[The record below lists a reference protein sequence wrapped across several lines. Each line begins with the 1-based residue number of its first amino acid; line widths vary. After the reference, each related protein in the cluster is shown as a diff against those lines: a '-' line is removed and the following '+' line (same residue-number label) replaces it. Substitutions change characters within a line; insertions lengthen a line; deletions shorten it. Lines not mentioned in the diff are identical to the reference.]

1 MQLAVFGLQGI
12 QIDIQ
17 IHALLFE
24 IAERFVEAVQ
34 LVLVTFCKRC
44 LSCFPTDFQILVM
57 NRFVGLAVCHG
68 VLNAGNDL
76 HAGRCFFH
84 GGVDALGLLTH
95 SLQGCIQIFQREKLT
110 LLASGVSLVRALT
123 IISQDEGISAGLR
136 RIYESVLS
144 EVRKGSS
151 LSAALEAQ
159 QVFPTLM
166 LGMIR
171 AGEGSGKLDQVAERL
186 AIHYEKAHQMNQQVK
201 SALMYPMI
209 LAILAVAVVIVIV
222 TFVLPQFSDL
232 FSTMDSLPGVTLAL
246 MAFSNFMVTKW
257 YLMIL
262 GVAAVVVVIRTL
274 LRIPA
279 VRLEMDRRKLKMP
292 VFGPLNQV
300 ICTARFARTI
310 SSLYSSGL
318 PIVTALQTA
327 RDTIGNAYIISQF
340 DDVLVQVRSGVS
352 LSAALENVDGFQRK
366 LCSSIAVGE
375 ETGRLDS
382 MLDSIADSMEYDA
395 QQASKRMMT
404 ILEPMLIV
412 LMAFVVGFI
421 IIAVMSPIIG
431 SYSAIESS
439 GNV

>member
-1 MQLAVFGLQGI
+1 MAASNNHRLTVTVKPNSGHTLFRYTAKDIDGKVVRGAMEAADYDTLYTQLLAQGLYLQSATCRG
-12 QIDIQ
+12 
-17 IHALLFE
+17 
-24 IAERFVEAVQ
+24 
-34 LVLVTFCKRC
+34 
-44 LSCFPTDFQILVM
+44 
-57 NRFVGLAVCHG
+57 
-68 VLNAGNDL
+68 
-76 HAGRCFFH
+76 AGRKPRTLRPQELSDLCRQ
-84 GGVDALGLLTH
+84 L
-95 SLQGCIQIFQREKLT
+95 ST

-136 RIYESVLS
+136 RIYESVLG

-159 QVFPTLM
+159 QVFPPLM

-262 GVAAVVVVIRTL
+262 GVAAVV
-274 LRIPA
+274 
-279 VRLEMDRRKLKMP
+279 M
-292 VFGPLNQV
+292 V
-300 ICTARFARTI
+300 ICMARFARTI

-327 RDTIGNAYIISQF
+327 RDTIGNAYIVSQF

-352 LSAALENVDGFQRK
+352 LSAALETIDGFQRK

-404 ILEPMLIV
+404 ILEPMMIV

>member
-1 MQLAVFGLQGI
+1 MPEQTNRRGP
-12 QIDIQ
+12 DIVRPGTATAMFRYTAKN
-17 IHALLFE
+17 IE
-24 IAERFVEAVQ
+24 GKVVRGTMEAVDYDSLYTQ
-34 LVLVTFCKRC
+34 LLSQGLYLQNASKQGGAAKKRMIKPQE
-44 LSCFPTDFQILVM
+44 LSELCRQL
-57 NRFVGLAVCHG
+57 
-68 VLNAGNDL
+68 
-76 HAGRCFFH
+76 
-84 GGVDALGLLTH
+84 
-95 SLQGCIQIFQREKLT
+95 ST
-110 LLASGVSLVRALT
+110 LLAAGVSLVRALT
-123 IISQDEGISAGLR
+123 IISQDDGNLR
-136 RIYESVLS
+136 RIYGNVLA
-144 EVRKGSS
+144 EVRKGAS

-159 QVFPTLM
+159 GVFPSLM

-186 AIHYEKAHQMNQQVK
+186 ATHYEKAHQMNQQVK

-232 FSTMDSLPGVTLAL
+232 FSTMDELPGVTLML
-246 MAFSNFMVTKW
+246 MGFSDFMVHKW
-257 YLMIL
+257 YLMVLYVAVFAAIL
-262 GVAAVVVVIRTL
+262 RAI
-274 LRIPA
+274 LRVPDA
-279 VRLEMDRRKLKMP
+279 RLWLDKKKLTIP
-292 VFGPLNQV
+292 VFGKLNQV

-327 RDTIGNAYIISQF
+327 RDTIDNSYITAQF
-340 DDVLVQVRSGVS
+340 DGILVQVRSGVS
-352 LSAALENVDGFQRK
+352 LSAALEQVDGFQRK
-366 LCSSIAVGE
+366 LCSSIAIGE

-421 IIAVMSPIIG
+421 VVAVMSPIIG
-431 SYSAIESS
+431 SYSAIEGSA
-439 GNV
+439 NM